1 MNIFTYCR
9 RFSLGALSL
18 TLLLSTAHGQQAP
31 KAESKKSASEN
42 APVTYVIET
51 QVQGSQEQPKVIY
64 ITPWQELNSTLS
76 IEEHELR
83 IRLPA
88 LAPVNPKIFR
98 ENVNSYY
105 QQQKSSNK
113 KQ

>member
-1 MNIFTYCR
+1 MITMTKFNML
-9 RFSLGALSL
+9 LGTLSL
-18 TLLLSTAHGQQAP
+18 ALVCFAAQAQQAP
-31 KAESKKSASEN
+31 KAESKKVTSKNTPA
-42 APVTYVIET
+42 TYVIET

-64 ITPWQELNSTLS
+64 ITPWQELNSTLN

-88 LAPVNPKIFR
+88 LAPINPKVFR
-98 ENVNSYY
+98 DNVNSYY

-113 KQ
+113 E

>member
-1 MNIFTYCR
+1 MIIMTKFNML
-9 RFSLGALSL
+9 LGTLSL
-18 TLLLSTAHGQQAP
+18 ALVCFSVQAQQAP
-31 KAESKKSASEN
+31 KVEGKKVTSKNTPA
-42 APVTYVIET
+42 TYVIET

-64 ITPWQELNSTLS
+64 ITPWQELNSTLN

-88 LAPVNPKIFR
+88 LAPVNPKVFR
-98 ENVNSYY
+98 DNVNSYY

-113 KQ
+113 E

>member
-1 MNIFTYCR
+1 MNNFTYYR
-9 RFSLGALSL
+9 RLMLSAFSL
-18 TLLLSTAHGQQAP
+18 TLLLSTAQAQQTP
-31 KAESKKSASEN
+31 KSESKKSASEN
-42 APVTYVIET
+42 TPATYVIET

-64 ITPWQELNSTLS
+64 ITPWQELNSTLN

-88 LAPVNPKIFR
+88 LAPVNPKVFR
-98 ENVNSYY
+98 DNVNSYY

-113 KQ
+113 E